1 MPGSA
6 TPGACRERLVTVR
19 RVSELHLEH
28 SRSLFFSERSR
39 REAIRGSL
47 TTPVSAISFAVFAL
61 SSLSVE
67 IDADRWREATT
78 MAILALAA
86 LAIMAL
92 FASAWQVVMSEWL
105 FVYHDP
111 PRLIDLL
118 DGDGDGDGDA
128 EEGENN
134 RRAVLAAS
142 YAVAYEQYLQ
152 GNAVSARCRTRALRL
167 TLLSLLLQA
176 IAFAVLPFHL
186 AGA

>member
-1 MPGSA
+1 M
-6 TPGACRERLVTVR
+6 TVR

-118 DGDGDGDGDA
+118 DGDGDGDADQ
-128 EEGENN
+128 GENN
-134 RRAVLAAS
+134 SRAVLAAS